1 MFPVRPEGEGG
12 PEPDI
17 IGTAGEGQGRRQG
30 RGWPHWRW
38 NVVAVGAFALAGV
51 ITVAS
56 VSSSQRQAGA
66 PHPNGVAGSPAQP
79 EPPAPGAV
87 PTQAWAASL
96 NIANWPMPGSGTGVS
111 GGMFAGGI
119 AGSGVTG
126 NRGWE
131 LTVRD
136 VARPGQR
143 CTAAVVLSLHG
154 AITAAYPAYPVSPH
168 PALRTVAGDLAFIAL
183 GAHSPGVGVALLQLD
198 APGTASA
205 DPDRTG
211 GFAIDVP
218 ILPVTAC
225 GQRYYLGGFA
235 YPLAGTLDLS
245 VAGSSAGLVRYLVPT
260 RLTRPKEPGAWHG
273 TG

>member
-1 MFPVRPEGEGG
+1 MFPLWPEGEGG

-17 IGTAGEGQGRRQG
+17 IGTAGEGRSHRQRRGR
-30 RGWPHWRW
+30 PHWW
-38 NVVAVGAFALAGV
+38 YIVAVGVFVLAGV

-56 VSSSQRQAGA
+56 MSSSRRHAAA
-66 PHPNGVAGSPAQP
+66 PHPNGVTGSLAKS

-87 PTQAWAASL
+87 PAQAWPASL
-96 NIANWPMPGSGTGVS
+96 SIANWPMPGSGAGIP
-111 GGMFAGGI
+111 GGMFAGGV
-119 AGSGVTG
+119 AGSGVAG
-126 NRGWE
+126 NGGWE

-143 CTAAVVLSLHG
+143 CTAAVLLYLYG
-154 AITAAYPAYPVSPH
+154 TITYAYPISPH
-168 PALRTVAGDLAFIAL
+168 PALRTPVGDLAFIAL

-198 APGTASA
+198 APGEASA
-205 DPDRTG
+205 DPDRIG
-211 GFAIDVP
+211 GFEIDVP

-225 GQRYYLGGFA
+225 GHRYYLGGFA

-245 VAGSSAGLVRYLVPT
+245 VARNGASPVHYLAPA
-260 RLTRPKEPGAWHG
+260 RLTRPRKPGVWHA

>member
-1 MFPVRPEGEGG
+1 MFPLWPEGEGG

-17 IGTAGEGQGRRQG
+17 IGTAGEGRSRRQG
-30 RGWPHWRW
+30 RGRPHWW
-38 NVVAVGAFALAGV
+38 YVVAAGVFVLAGV

-56 VSSSQRQAGA
+56 VSSSQRHAAA
-66 PHPNGVAGSPAQP
+66 PHPSGVTGSPAQSG
-79 EPPAPGAV
+79 PPAPGAV
-87 PTQAWAASL
+87 PAQAWPDSL
-96 NIANWPMPGSGTGVS
+96 NIANWPMPGSGTGIP
-111 GGMFAGGI
+111 GGMFAGGV
-119 AGSGVTG
+119 AGSGVAG
-126 NRGWE
+126 NGGWE

-143 CTAAVVLSLHG
+143 CTAAVLLYLYG
-154 AITAAYPAYPVSPH
+154 TITDAYPVSPH
-168 PALRTVAGDLAFIAL
+168 PALRTPAGDLAFIAL

-198 APGTASA
+198 APGAASA
-205 DPDRTG
+205 DPGRIG
-211 GFAIDVP
+211 GFEIDVP

-245 VAGSSAGLVRYLVPT
+245 VAGNSASPVHYLVPA
-260 RLTRPKEPGAWHG
+260 RLTRPKEPGVWHG

>member
-1 MFPVRPEGEGG
+1 MFPLWPEGEDG

-17 IGTAGEGQGRRQG
+17 IGTAGEGRGR
-30 RGWPHWRW
+30 PRW
-38 NVVAVGAFALAGV
+38 WWYVVAAGVLALAGV

-56 VSSSQRQAGA
+56 MSSSQRHAAA
-66 PHPNGVAGSPAQP
+66 PHPSGVAGSPAQP

-96 NIANWPMPGSGTGVS
+96 NIANWPMPGSG
-111 GGMFAGGI
+111 GMIAGGV
-119 AGSGVTG
+119 AGSGVAG
-126 NRGWE
+126 NSGWE

-143 CTAAVVLSLHG
+143 CTAAVLLNLYG
-154 AITAAYPAYPVSPH
+154 TITDAYPISPH
-168 PALRTVAGDLAFIAL
+168 PALRTPAGDLAFVAL
-183 GAHSPGVGVALLQLD
+183 GGHSPGVGVALLQLD
-198 APGTASA
+198 APGAASA
-205 DPDRTG
+205 DPGRIG
-211 GFAIDVP
+211 GFGIDVP
-218 ILPVTAC
+218 VLPVTAC

-245 VAGSSAGLVRYLVPT
+245 VAGNSASPVHYLVPV
-260 RLTRPKEPGAWHG
+260 RLTRPKEPGVWHG

>member
-1 MFPVRPEGEGG
+1 MFPLWPDGEGG

-17 IGTAGEGQGRRQG
+17 IGTAGEGRSRRQG
-30 RGWPHWRW
+30 RGRPHWW
-38 NVVAVGAFALAGV
+38 WYLVAAGVLALAGV

-56 VSSSQRQAGA
+56 MSSPQRHAAA
-66 PHPNGVAGSPAQP
+66 PHPSGVTGSPAP
-79 EPPAPGAV
+79 PGPPAPGAV
-87 PTQAWAASL
+87 PAQAWPDSL
-96 NIANWPMPGSGTGVS
+96 GIANWPMPGSGVGIPA
-111 GGMFAGGI
+111 GMIAGGV
-119 AGSGVTG
+119 AGSGVAG
-126 NRGWE
+126 NSGWE

-143 CTAAVVLSLHG
+143 CTAAVLLYLYG
-154 AITAAYPAYPVSPH
+154 TITDAYPVSPH
-168 PALRTVAGDLAFIAL
+168 PALRTPAGDLAFIAL

-198 APGTASA
+198 APGAASA
-205 DPDRTG
+205 DPGRIG
-211 GFAIDVP
+211 GLEIDVP

-245 VAGSSAGLVRYLVPT
+245 VAGNSASPVHYLVPA

>member
-1 MFPVRPEGEGG
+1 MFPLREGEDG

-17 IGTAGEGQGRRQG
+17 IGTAGEAGAAGQGRG
-30 RGWPHWRW
+30 RRHWW
-38 NVVAVGAFALAGV
+38 WYVAAVGVFALAAV

-56 VSSSQRQAGA
+56 VSSSRRHAAA
-66 PHPNGVAGSPAQP
+66 PHPGNVTGSPAQP
-79 EPPAPGAV
+79 RPPARAAPAVV
-87 PTQAWAASL
+87 PTQAWVASL
-96 NIANWPMPGSGTGVS
+96 NIANWPMPGSGTGVPD
-111 GGMFAGGI
+111 GMIAGGV
-119 AGSGVTG
+119 AGSGVAG

-143 CTAAVVLSLHG
+143 CTAAVLLYLYG
-154 AITAAYPAYPVSPH
+154 TITHAYPISPH
-168 PALRTVAGDLAFIAL
+168 PALRTPAGDLAFIAL
-183 GAHSPGVGVALLQLD
+183 GAQSPGVGVALLQLG
-198 APGTASA
+198 APGVASA
-205 DPDRTG
+205 DPDRIG
-211 GFAIDVP
+211 GFGIGIP

-245 VAGSSAGLVRYLVPT
+245 VTGNSAGPVRYLVPA
-260 RLTRPKEPGAWHG
+260 RLTRPKEPGVWHG